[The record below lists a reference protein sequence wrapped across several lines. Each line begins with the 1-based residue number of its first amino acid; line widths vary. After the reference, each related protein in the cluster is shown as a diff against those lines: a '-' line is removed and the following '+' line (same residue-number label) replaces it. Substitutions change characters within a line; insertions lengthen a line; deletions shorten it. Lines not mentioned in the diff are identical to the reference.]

1 MQLFLQIVL
10 VILVIL
16 FAVALVFNMMRE
28 TRRLSAQFTLQ
39 LKMAE
44 AQTSMANP
52 LKFDEIKK
60 IVQDIIINQ
69 CIMEIDNDILHDIII
84 NQCIME
90 IANNGYAKKT
100 DEEMSLI
107 INDIILNISTLTEQ
121 SLSPELIRQW
131 EKFSTEEYRT
141 RFIIFTVRTAF
152 ISQLG
157 TVSRNQREADRLQRA
172 GRSVPHQNQNDTK
185 KR

>member
-16 FAVALVFNMMRE
+16 FAVALVFNMMKE
-28 TRRLSAQFTLQ
+28 TKRLSAQFTIQ

-69 CIMEIDNDILHDIII
+69 CIMEI
-84 NQCIME
+84 
-90 IANNGYAKKT
+90 ANNGYASKT

-157 TVSRNQREADRLQRA
+157 TVSRNQREEDRLQRA
-172 GRSVPHQNQNDTK
+172 GRSMSSQNQNDTK
-185 KR
+185 KQ

>member
-16 FAVALVFNMMRE
+16 FAVALVFNMMKE

-69 CIMEIDNDILHDIII
+69 CIMEI
-84 NQCIME
+84 
-90 IANNGYAKKT
+90 ANNGYASKT

-172 GRSVPHQNQNDTK
+172 GRLVPPQNQNDTK
-185 KR
+185 KQ

>member
-1 MQLFLQIVL
+1 MELFLQIIL
-10 VILVIL
+10 VVLVIL
-16 FAVALVFNMMRE
+16 FAVALVFNMMKE
-28 TRRLSAQFTLQ
+28 TKRLTAQFTLQ

-44 AQTSMANP
+44 AQASMANP

-69 CIMEIDNDILHDIII
+69 CIMEIS
-84 NQCIME
+84 
-90 IANNGYAKKT
+90 NNGYAGKT

-131 EKFSTEEYRT
+131 EKFATEEYRT

-152 ISQLG
+152 ITQLG
-157 TVSRNQREADRLQRA
+157 NVSRNQREAERLQRA
-172 GRSVPHQNQNDTK
+172 SRSVQSQNQNDTK
-185 KR
+185 KQ

>member
-16 FAVALVFNMMRE
+16 FAVALVFNMMKE

-69 CIMEIDNDILHDIII
+69 CIMEI
-84 NQCIME
+84 
-90 IANNGYAKKT
+90 ANNGYASKT

-157 TVSRNQREADRLQRA
+157 TVSRNQREAVRLQRT
-172 GRSVPHQNQNDTK
+172 GRSVPPQN
-185 KR
+185 

>member
-16 FAVALVFNMMRE
+16 FAVALVFNMMKE

-60 IVQDIIINQ
+60 IVQ
-69 CIMEIDNDILHDIII
+69 DIII

-157 TVSRNQREADRLQRA
+157 TVSRNQREEDRLQRA
-172 GRSVPHQNQNDTK
+172 G
-185 KR
+185 

>member
-16 FAVALVFNMMRE
+16 FAVALVFSMMKE

-60 IVQDIIINQ
+60 IVQ
-69 CIMEIDNDILHDIII
+69 DIII

-157 TVSRNQREADRLQRA
+157 TVSRNQREEDRLQRA
-172 GRSVPHQNQNDTK
+172 GRSMSSQNQNDTK
-185 KR
+185 KQ

>member
-16 FAVALVFNMMRE
+16 FAVALVFNMMKE

-60 IVQDIIINQ
+60 IVQDIIIN
-69 CIMEIDNDILHDIII
+69 H
-84 NQCIME
+84 CIME

-157 TVSRNQREADRLQRA
+157 TVSRNQREEDRLQRA
-172 GRSVPHQNQNDTK
+172 SRSISSQNQNDTK
-185 KR
+185 KQ

>member
-16 FAVALVFNMMRE
+16 FAVALVFNMMKE
-28 TRRLSAQFTLQ
+28 TKRLSAQFTIQ

-69 CIMEIDNDILHDIII
+69 CIMEI
-84 NQCIME
+84 
-90 IANNGYAKKT
+90 ANNGYASKT

-157 TVSRNQREADRLQRA
+157 TVSRNQREEDRLQRA
-172 GRSVPHQNQNDTK
+172 GRAMSSQNQNDTK
-185 KR
+185 KQ

>member
-16 FAVALVFNMMRE
+16 FAVALVFNMMKE
-28 TRRLSAQFTLQ
+28 TKRLSAQFTIQ

-69 CIMEIDNDILHDIII
+69 CIMEI
-84 NQCIME
+84 
-90 IANNGYAKKT
+90 ANNGYASKT

-172 GRSVPHQNQNDTK
+172 GRLVPPQNQNDTK
-185 KR
+185 KQ

>member
-16 FAVALVFNMMRE
+16 FAVALVFNMMKE

-39 LKMAE
+39 LKMTE

-69 CIMEIDNDILHDIII
+69 CIMEI
-84 NQCIME
+84 
-90 IANNGYAKKT
+90 ANNGYASKT

-157 TVSRNQREADRLQRA
+157 TVSRNQREEDRLQRA
-172 GRSVPHQNQNDTK
+172 SRSISFQNQNDTK
-185 KR
+185 KQ

>member
-16 FAVALVFNMMRE
+16 FAVALVFNMMKE

-60 IVQDIIINQ
+60 IVQ
-69 CIMEIDNDILHDIII
+69 DIII

-157 TVSRNQREADRLQRA
+157 TVSRNQRDADRLQRA
-172 GRSVPHQNQNDTK
+172 GRSVPPQNQNDTK
-185 KR
+185 KQ

>member
-60 IVQDIIINQ
+60 IVQ
-69 CIMEIDNDILHDIII
+69 DIII

-157 TVSRNQREADRLQRA
+157 TVSRNQRDADRLQRA

>member
-1 MQLFLQIVL
+1 MQLCLQIVL

-16 FAVALVFNMMRE
+16 FAVALVFNMMKE

-69 CIMEIDNDILHDIII
+69 CIMEI
-84 NQCIME
+84 
-90 IANNGYAKKT
+90 ATNGYAKKT

-141 RFIIFTVRTAF
+141 RFIIFTVRTAV

-157 TVSRNQREADRLQRA
+157 TVSRNQREEDRLQRA
-172 GRSVPHQNQNDTK
+172 SRSISSQNQNDTK
-185 KR
+185 KQ

>member
-16 FAVALVFNMMRE
+16 FAVALVFNMMKE

-60 IVQDIIINQ
+60 IVQ
-69 CIMEIDNDILHDIII
+69 DIII

-157 TVSRNQREADRLQRA
+157 TVSRNQREEDRLQRA
-172 GRSVPHQNQNDTK
+172 GRSISSQNQNDTK
-185 KR
+185 KQ

>member
-16 FAVALVFNMMRE
+16 FAVALVFNMMKE
-28 TRRLSAQFTLQ
+28 TKRLSAQFTLQ
-39 LKMAE
+39 LKMTE

-69 CIMEIDNDILHDIII
+69 CIMEI
-84 NQCIME
+84 
-90 IANNGYAKKT
+90 ANNGYASKT

-107 INDIILNISTLTEQ
+107 ITDIILNISTLTEQ
-121 SLSPELIRQW
+121 SLSKELIRQW

-141 RFIIFTVRTAF
+141 RFIIFTVRAALMT
-152 ISQLG
+152 QLNRMA
-157 TVSRNQREADRLQRA
+157 VNRMNAQPNSNQD
-172 GRSVPHQNQNDTK
+172 K
-185 KR
+185 K

>member
-16 FAVALVFNMMRE
+16 FAVALVFNMMKE

-69 CIMEIDNDILHDIII
+69 CIMEI
-84 NQCIME
+84 
-90 IANNGYAKKT
+90 ANNGYASKT

-157 TVSRNQREADRLQRA
+157 TVSRNQREEDRLQRA
-172 GRSVPHQNQNDTK
+172 SRSISSQNQNDTK
-185 KR
+185 KQ